1 VRKSKAMNMGGE
13 GMAFGGAGDT
23 SNNIRINAER
33 AAAGNRATGM
43 GRPTAMGQ
51 SFFISAISAK
61 NNFDHL
67 SLMDTGNS
75 DFRKIQTLLAFV
87 NEDLM

>member
-1 VRKSKAMNMGGE
+1 MNMGGD
-13 GMAFGGAGDT
+13 GMAFGGASDT
-23 SNNIRINAER
+23 ANIARINA
-33 AAAGNRATGM
+33 AAAANSAGRA
-43 GRPTAMGQ
+43 TAMGQ

-75 DFRKIQTLLAFV
+75 DFRKV
-87 NEDLM
+87 